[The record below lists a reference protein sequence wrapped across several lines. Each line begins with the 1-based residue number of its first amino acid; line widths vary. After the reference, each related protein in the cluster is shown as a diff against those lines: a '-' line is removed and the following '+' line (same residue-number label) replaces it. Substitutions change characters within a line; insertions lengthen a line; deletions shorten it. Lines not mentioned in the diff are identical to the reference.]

1 MLEPYALTPSH
12 RLTLATAFQS
22 CPRVD
27 TAIDCAIEGQLGRAL
42 VDSVASPTVFAIT
55 VGPFWYFA
63 GDAEGP
69 AAEALLHALPAY
81 GLLMPSTPGWRERA
95 QAVFGPDLRGF
106 PRYSFA
112 TERLNVA
119 HLQALLATSPHGP
132 HTRAVDVALV
142 SQLAAGAEPLLDLS
156 DFDSAE
162 DFVARSLGYTVLADG
177 VPIGAAYGSLVNSRG
192 LEVSVFVAEP
202 FRRRGVATA
211 LAAGL
216 VLACLRRGLRPNWD
230 AANPESCALAE
241 KLGFVAAGTY
251 EAFYHL

>member
-12 RLTLATAFQS
+12 RLTLATAFRS

-42 VDSVASPTVFAIT
+42 VDSVAGPTVFAIT

-63 GDAEGP
+63 GDAEGS

-112 TERLNVA
+112 TEGLNVT

-132 HTRAVDVALV
+132 HTRAVDVVLA

-156 DFDSAE
+156 DFDSVE
-162 DFVARSLGYTVLADG
+162 DFVARSLGYIVLADG
-177 VPIGAAYGSLVNSRG
+177 DPVGAAYGSLVNSRG

>member
-1 MLEPYALTPSH
+1 MPEPYSLTPTH
-12 RLTLATAFQS
+12 RLRLAAAFRY

-63 GDAEGP
+63 GEAEGP
-69 AAEALLHALPAY
+69 AAEALMRALPAF
-81 GLLMPSTPGWRERA
+81 GLLMPSMPGWHERA

-106 PRYSFA
+106 PRYSFT
-112 TERLNVA
+112 TERLNAA
-119 HLQALLATSPHGP
+119 HLQALLATSPHGS
-132 HTRAVDVALV
+132 HTRAVDAALAA
-142 SQLAAGAEPLLDLS
+142 QLAAGAEPLLDVA
-156 DFDSAE
+156 DFGSAE
-162 DFVARSLGYTVLADG
+162 DFVARSVGYTLLLEG
-177 VPIGAAYGSLVNSRG
+177 GPIGAAYGSLVNSRS

-202 FRRRGVATA
+202 YRRQGVATA
-211 LAAGL
+211 LAACL
-216 VLACLRRGLRPNWD
+216 VLECLRRGLRPNWD

-251 EAFYHL
+251 QAFYHL